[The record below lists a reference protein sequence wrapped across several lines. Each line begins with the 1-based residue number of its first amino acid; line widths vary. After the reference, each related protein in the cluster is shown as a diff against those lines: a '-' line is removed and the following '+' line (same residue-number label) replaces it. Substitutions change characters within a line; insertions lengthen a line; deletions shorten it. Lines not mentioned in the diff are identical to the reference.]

1 MSSSIGV
8 LNYFAFF
15 TLYIICFVFIYQKFS
30 ELIGFSIL
38 IVVNLAFLLFVL
50 NDIMSIFQRSI
61 YFVPMIACFGVIV
74 GVVLHSVVL
83 IFILMMSNNL
93 QAKYTKKYGAPITLP
108 KKYQNKMEIIKR
120 LMIASFCLGSIIL
133 YSLFY
138 NYDNLKHN
146 FLAMLKDF
154 GLKSLYQ
161 HKEIFV
167 TLGASLALMGIS
179 GKQVFDANEFSK
191 LSRQQLMDEPAK

>member
-1 MSSSIGV
+1 MGTSIGI
-8 LNYFAFF
+8 LNYLAFF

-38 IVVNLAFLLFVL
+38 IVVNIAFLLFVF
-50 NDIMSIFQRSI
+50 NDVMLIVQKSIF
-61 YFVPMIACFGVIV
+61 FVPMVACFAIIV
-74 GVVLHSVVL
+74 GIVLHTVVL

-108 KKYQNKMEIIKR
+108 KKYQNKMELIKR
-120 LMIASFCLGSIIL
+120 LMIASFCLGFVIL

-138 NYDNLKHN
+138 FYEDLKHST
-146 FLAMLKDF
+146 LILLKNIEI
-154 GLKSLYQ
+154 KSFYEY
-161 HKEIFV
+161 K
-167 TLGASLALMGIS
+167 TLFFTLSASLALMGIS

-191 LSRQQLMDEPAK
+191 LSRQTLMDK

>member
-1 MSSSIGV
+1 MSSSVSV

-38 IVVNLAFLLFVL
+38 IVVNLAFLLFSL
-50 NDIMSIFQRSI
+50 NDVMAIFQRSI
-61 YFVPMIACFGVIV
+61 FFVPQVACFSIIV
-74 GVVLHSVVL
+74 GTVLHSVVL

-93 QAKYTKKYGAPITLP
+93 QAKYTKKYGAPLSLP
-108 KKYQNKMEIIKR
+108 KKYKNKMELIKR
-120 LMIASFCLGSIIL
+120 LMIASFCLGFVIL
-133 YSLFY
+133 YVLFY
-138 NYDNLKHN
+138 YYDGLKHN
-146 FLAMLKDF
+146 FVML
-154 GLKSLYQ
+154 LKNLDVKSIYQ
-161 HKEIFV
+161 YKTLFF

-191 LSRQQLMDEPAK
+191 LSRQELMDKK

>member
-50 NDIMSIFQRSI
+50 NDVMSILQRSI

-74 GVVLHSVVL
+74 GVVLNSVVL

-108 KKYQNKMEIIKR
+108 KKYQNKMEIVKR

-191 LSRQQLMDEPAK
+191 LSRQQLMDKHVK

>member
-15 TLYIICFVFIYQKFS
+15 TLYIICFVFIYKKFS

-50 NDIMSIFQRSI
+50 NDIMTIFQRSI
-61 YFVPMIACFGVIV
+61 YFVPMIACLGVIV

-93 QAKYTKKYGAPITLP
+93 QSKYTKKYGAPITLP
-108 KKYQNKMEIIKR
+108 KKYQNKMEMIKR
-120 LMIASFCLGSIIL
+120 LMIASFCLGFIIL

-146 FLAMLKDF
+146 FLALLKDF

-161 HKEIFV
+161 HKEIFI

-191 LSRQQLMDEPAK
+191 LSRQQLMDKPVK